1 MSAIASHARTAFF
14 SPALSLPAAGGRPSG
29 LADSRLGEEVSGLD
43 DIHQCIYIIL
53 STPRGA
59 DPHRPT
65 FGADIY
71 RHIDAPTDFARPR
84 IVRDAIEA
92 IERWEPRVRV
102 RAVTVEQSDEAQLL
116 VTVQWV
122 LAEDAQGQQFS
133 TVLPYFMGDA

>member
-1 MSAIASHARTAFF
+1 MESTPQLLARSPFF
-14 SPALSLPAAGGRPSG
+14 SPALSGAGGGG
-29 LADSRLGEEVSGLD
+29 LFDDRLGQMVTGMD
-43 DIHQCIYIIL
+43 DIHQAIHIL
-53 STPRGA
+53 LGTVPGS

-65 FGADIY
+65 FGCDIW
-71 RHIDAPTDFARPR
+71 RHLDAPLSHARPR
-84 IVRDAIEA
+84 IVRDVIYAID
-92 IERWEPRVRV
+92 RWEPRVRV